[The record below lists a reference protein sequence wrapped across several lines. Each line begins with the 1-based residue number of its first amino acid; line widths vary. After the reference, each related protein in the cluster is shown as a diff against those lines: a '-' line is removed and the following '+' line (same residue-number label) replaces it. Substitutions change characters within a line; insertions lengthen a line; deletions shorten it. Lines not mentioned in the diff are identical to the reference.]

1 MKVANWHPIYL
12 LEELNVKSTDAV
24 DGAER
29 RILSD
34 GPWDCVPLEETPL
47 YQEASKHAALVT
59 PMIESISSL
68 PLDHKFTEK
77 VFIS

>member
-1 MKVANWHPIYL
+1 MYL
-12 LEELNVKSTDAV
+12 LEELNLKTKDILDEA
-24 DGAER
+24 DEK
-29 RILSD
+29 ILSN
-34 GPWDCVPLEETPL
+34 GPWKSVPLEETPL
-47 YQEASKHAALVT
+47 YQEASKNAALVT